1 MPLER
6 ESPVTR
12 VASVCYLYVLL
23 QPVGEMLGS
32 FGSYDDVTVLLDGLC
47 HHALLGVLVLAC
59 GVVDVIIDWLFHVC
73 LVQEPHLSHTALGY
87 YIRRIRSLRTME
99 YAIIM

>member
-12 VASVCYLYVLL
+12 IAYVRLPYILL
-23 QPVGEMLGS
+23 QPVSKMLGS
-32 FGSYDDVTVLLDGLC
+32 FGRDDDVTVLLDGLC
-47 HHALLGVLVLAC
+47 HHALLCILVLAC
-59 GVVDVIIDWLFHVC
+59 GAVDVIIDWLFHVC